1 MSCLEKLKFEIPEP
15 QTGERPVDYAYRL
28 GELYCLNSSAEK
40 KKENGQYFTPVEIA
54 DLMARQITQKNDTVR
69 ILDPGA
75 GTGILGCALCEHLAS
90 QPQPPVKIELISYET
105 DKEILYP
112 LKKAVVFL
120 KQYIEK
126 KGLSFDFQ
134 IKEEDF
140 ILKYAHNIQNTPSF
154 FNQNKE
160 ETKYDIC
167 ISNPP
172 YFKLSKADPRAF
184 AASDIVHGQPN
195 IYSLFMA
202 TAISVLKT
210 GGEMIFITPR
220 SFTSGNYFRL
230 FREKFLKLAKPEFI
244 HLFDSRKDT
253 FKKDGVLQENI
264 ILKAKRLD
272 NWQADPAKHSIVIS
286 SCGGINDIE
295 SAIKTEIPLTDV
307 VDLSTNN
314 KILKVPN
321 LSNGENI
328 FVKFGS
334 FHGTLKEYELKIS
347 TGPVVAFRAEKFFC
361 EENIKQENPVPLLWL
376 HNLKAMKITW
386 PLYKKGKLQYI
397 KNTPESSPL
406 LIKNNNYVLLRR
418 FSTKEEPRRLVASPF
433 IGRLYPYDY
442 IGLENH
448 INYIHKPNG
457 VLKEEEAWGLAVLY
471 NSSYYDNYFRDL
483 NGSTQVSATEIN
495 SIPLPPLE
503 VIVEIGKM
511 AMSNAE
517 ALNDIDLLADIA
529 FNEATNTEGVLVNV

>member
-1 MSCLEKLKFEIPEP
+1 MPCLKLQFEIPEP
-15 QTGERPVDYAYRL
+15 QTGERPVDYACRL

-40 KKENGQYFTPVEIA
+40 KKKNGQYFTPAAIA
-54 DLMARQITQKNDTVR
+54 DLMAAQLTQKNDTVK

-75 GTGILGCALCEHLAS
+75 GVGILSCALCEHLAS
-90 QPQPPVKIELISYET
+90 QSHRPAKIELVSYET

-112 LKKAVVFL
+112 LKKTLVFL
-120 KQYIEK
+120 KQFLEK
-126 KGLSFDFQ
+126 KGVHLDFQ

-140 ILKYAHNIQNTPSF
+140 ILKYAHNLQNTPLF
-154 FNQNKE
+154 FNQDKE

-172 YFKLSKADPRAF
+172 YFKLSKSDPRAI
-184 AASDIVHGQPN
+184 AASGIVHGQPN

-202 TAISVLKT
+202 TAVSVLKI

-230 FREKFLKLAKPEFI
+230 FREKFFELAKPEFI
-244 HLFDSRKDT
+244 HLFDSRKAA

-272 NWQADPAKHSIVIS
+272 NWQTDPAKHSIVIS

-295 SAIKTEIPLTDV
+295 SATKTKMPLI
-307 VDLSTNN
+307 DLIDLDTNN
-314 KILKVPN
+314 KVLKIPN
-321 LSNGENI
+321 IRKGENI
-328 FVKFGS
+328 FAKFSS
-334 FHGTLKEYELKIS
+334 FHGTLEAYGLKIS
-347 TGPVVAFRAEKFFC
+347 TGPVVAFRAEQFFT
-361 EENIKQENPVPLLWL
+361 EENAKQENIAPLLWL
-376 HNLKAMKITW
+376 HNIKAMKILW
-386 PLYKKGKLQYI
+386 PVYKRKKSQHF
-397 KNTPESSPL
+397 KSTSESSPL
-406 LIKNNNYVLLRR
+406 LIRNSNYVLLRR
-418 FSTKEEPRRLVASPF
+418 FSAKEEPRRLIASPF
-433 IGRLYPYDY
+433 IGKLYPYES

-448 INYIHKPNG
+448 INYIHRPKG
-457 VLKEEEAWGLAVLY
+457 VLREEEAWGLAVLY
-471 NSSYYDNYFRDL
+471 NSSYYDNYFRDI
-483 NGSTQVSATEIN
+483 NGSTQVGATEIN

-517 ALNDIDLLADIA
+517 ALDNIDLLADVA
-529 FNEATNTEGVLVNV
+529 FNESANTEGVLVNV